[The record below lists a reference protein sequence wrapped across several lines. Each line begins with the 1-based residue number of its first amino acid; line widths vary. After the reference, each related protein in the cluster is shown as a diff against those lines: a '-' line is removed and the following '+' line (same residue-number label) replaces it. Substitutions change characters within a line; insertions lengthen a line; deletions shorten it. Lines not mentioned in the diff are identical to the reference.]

1 MVAGVH
7 RGRHL
12 LIDCNEVPRSVC
24 LDDQGILD
32 AMARA
37 ARRAGATVISQVR
50 YRFGH
55 ESAPGFTAMV
65 LLDES
70 HCSAHSYADLGQIAL
85 DIFTCG
91 KTSPQAILEHL
102 REEIDLGSITTRQLE
117 RFSLEDGPAGGGQNS
132 TGRLSSRINVISPAL
147 RLRTPTW
154 TRGATPWSLRATD
167 ACPQPLPMY
176 SSRRSAW
183 AS

>member
-1 MVAGVH
+1 MVDISGETTRMRCLFAFGSTAGCQPGSGSSRVSYMVVGMH

-12 LIDCNEVPRSVC
+12 LIDCREVPRSVC
-24 LDDQGILD
+24 LDDQSMLD

-55 ESAPGFTAMV
+55 DSEPGFTAMV

-70 HCSAHSYADLGQIAL
+70 HCSAHSYADLGQIAM

-91 KTSPQAILEHL
+91 KTSPAKILEFI
-102 REEIDLGSITTRQLE
+102 REEIELGEISTSE
-117 RFSLEDGPAGGGQNS
+117 VSRFREAPSPPPPSEAVDPLHEE
-132 TGRLSSRINVISPAL
+132 SSRP
-147 RLRTPTW
+147 
-154 TRGATPWSLRATD
+154 
-167 ACPQPLPMY
+167 
-176 SSRRSAW
+176 
-183 AS
+183 